1 MQQRLGLMNSHRG
14 TWRRILGFLFFIF
27 FAGSGASPAFA
38 HNSLVEST
46 PAAGAIL
53 AAAPQNWSLVF
64 KKDVPLESASA
75 EIVNE
80 AGIRTALA
88 IPRHGASAKEIL
100 FTLPP
105 DISGAVTG
113 RWRLVGSDGHVISA
127 RVKFTVEQT
136 APVGSG
142 ITTTSGFTQENDSG
156 ISAAVPVGD
165 MEDAMVA
172 EPVRI
177 GIRIFGYAALLLL
190 GGMLFT
196 ESFITGGVAALLKAR
211 SALAISAAALV
222 IVPLLQA
229 LIFLDDSR
237 DFGVFN
243 SLFHILEAFD
253 TTPGSMYLIRF
264 FAGVVMCLCVW
275 RALNAP
281 VPKLSTSPMLIAMGV
296 NLVALAYVGHSR
308 SMAWP
313 FLGVPTDVVHTMA
326 ALAWLGGLIVFIF
339 FIIPNLEP
347 EESFKAFQR
356 FGNIATYAVTTIV
369 ITGVIQTLRLHGTFL
384 TLFTENH
391 GRWLLLKLILVAAM
405 LKIGDINRRRLIKRV
420 LIDESALAQRVSMLR
435 RASTTEIVNGG
446 LVMIITSVLV
456 SSSF

>member
-1 MQQRLGLMNSHRG
+1 MRLRSTLMNAQCTTRHRV
-14 TWRRILGFLFFIF
+14 LGFFFF
-27 FAGSGASPAFA
+27 LVLAGSGASPALA

-46 PAAGAIL
+46 PASGAVL
-53 AAAPQNWSLVF
+53 AAAPQTWSLVF

-75 EIVNE
+75 EIVDA
-80 AGIRTALA
+80 AGIRTAL
-88 IPRHGASAKEIL
+88 PRPQHGSSAKEIL

-105 DISGAVTG
+105 DVNGVMTG

-127 RVKFTVEQT
+127 RVKFTVEQ
-136 APVGSG
+136 ALAEGSST
-142 ITTTSGFTQENDSG
+142 TTTSGVLQENLRGLDT
-156 ISAAVPVGD
+156 AVASDV
-165 MEDAMVA
+165 EEVSMVA

-177 GIRIFGYAALLLL
+177 GVRSFGYAALLIL
-190 GGMLFT
+190 GGMIFAELFIK
-196 ESFITGGVAALLKAR
+196 SGVAAFSRAR
-211 SALAISAAALV
+211 SALMISAAALTV
-222 IVPLLQA
+222 VPLLQA

-253 TTPGSMYLIRF
+253 TTPGSMYLVRF
-264 FAGVVMCLCVW
+264 FAGVVMCFCIW
-275 RALNAP
+275 RTINAP
-281 VPKLSTSPMLIAMGV
+281 VPKLATNPMMIAMGI

-313 FLGVPTDVVHTMA
+313 FLGVPTDVVHTVA
-326 ALAWLGGLIVFIF
+326 AIAWLGGLIVFIF
-339 FIIPNLEP
+339 FIIPTLEP

-356 FGNIATYAVTTIV
+356 FGNIATYAVVTIV
-369 ITGVIQTLRLHGTFL
+369 ITGVIQTLRLHGTLL

-405 LKIGDINRRRLIKRV
+405 LKIGDINRRRLVKRV
-420 LIDESALAQRVSMLR
+420 LIDESALVKRVALLR
-435 RASTTEIVNGG
+435 RASTTEIINGG
-446 LVMIITSVLV
+446 LVMVITSILV